1 MSKKNFSLYGL
12 PEQVVFCKS
21 CVISNQ
27 RPSSV
32 IEFKNAG
39 NPKKG
44 IEIDDNQICSACKY
58 NEIKK
63 KINWKQR
70 EKELFKLLEKFRK
83 NNGDYDCV
91 VPSSGGKDSS
101 FAAHIL
107 KTKYGMNPLAVT
119 WAPNM
124 WTEIGL
130 KNFNNLSRVGGVDS
144 YLYTPNGHLHR
155 YLTKEAF
162 LNLGHPFQPF
172 FFGQKIIGPKI
183 ASQLNINLV
192 IYGEN
197 QAEYGNVMK
206 DNDSY
211 FMSSNFYSISDDEKI
226 ENLVL
231 GGKKIKEIINNSNFQ
246 LKDFASYIPPRKT
259 VIKEKN
265 ISMIYLGFFE
275 RWDPQENYYYAV
287 ENTGFRPANERS
299 EGTYSKYTEIDDKIV
314 PIHFY
319 AKRAKFGLGRATYD
333 ACQEIR
339 NNKITRDEAVKLV
352 NKFDG
357 EFPKRY
363 FEEFLEYIEI
373 SESEFHKKI
382 DELRSPHLWEYKN
395 SSWKLKFNCSDN

>member
-1 MSKKNFSLYGL
+1 ML
-12 PEQVVFCKS
+12 
-21 CVISNQ
+21 VIQ
-27 RPSSV
+27 
-32 IEFKNAG
+32 
-39 NPKKG
+39 KG
-44 IEIDDNQICSACKY
+44 IEIDDNQICVLVNTMKS
-58 NEIKK
+58 KK
-63 KINWKQR
+63 DNWKQR

-83 NNGDYDCV
+83 NNGDYDCI

-231 GGKKIKEIINNSNFQ
+231 GGKK
-246 LKDFASYIPPRKT
+246 LRK
-259 VIKEKN
+259 
-265 ISMIYLGFFE
+265 
-275 RWDPQENYYYAV
+275 
-287 ENTGFRPANERS
+287 
-299 EGTYSKYTEIDDKIV
+299 
-314 PIHFY
+314 
-319 AKRAKFGLGRATYD
+319 
-333 ACQEIR
+333 
-339 NNKITRDEAVKLV
+339 
-352 NKFDG
+352 
-357 EFPKRY
+357 
-363 FEEFLEYIEI
+363 
-373 SESEFHKKI
+373 
-382 DELRSPHLWEYKN
+382 
-395 SSWKLKFNCSDN
+395 

>member
-1 MSKKNFSLYGL
+1 M
-12 PEQVVFCKS
+12 
-21 CVISNQ
+21 
-27 RPSSV
+27 
-32 IEFKNAG
+32 
-39 NPKKG
+39 
-44 IEIDDNQICSACKY
+44 
-58 NEIKK
+58 
-63 KINWKQR
+63 
-70 EKELFKLLEKFRK
+70 
-83 NNGDYDCV
+83 
-91 VPSSGGKDSS
+91 
-101 FAAHIL
+101 
-107 KTKYGMNPLAVT
+107 
-119 WAPNM
+119 
-124 WTEIGL
+124 
-130 KNFNNLSRVGGVDS
+130 
-144 YLYTPNGHLHR
+144 
-155 YLTKEAF
+155 
-162 LNLGHPFQPF
+162 
-172 FFGQKIIGPKI
+172 
-183 ASQLNINLV
+183 

-259 VIKEKN
+259 IITEKN